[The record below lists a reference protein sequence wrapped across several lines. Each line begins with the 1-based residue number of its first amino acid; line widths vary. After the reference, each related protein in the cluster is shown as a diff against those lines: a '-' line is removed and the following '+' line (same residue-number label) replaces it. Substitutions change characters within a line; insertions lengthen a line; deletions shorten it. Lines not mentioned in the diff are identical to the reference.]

1 MKMREVCSRTGLTDR
16 TVRYWTEQGLLSP
29 RREEQNGRLYFQFT
43 EEDVAALEKIAL
55 LRQAGFSI
63 GQIGD
68 MQRDPAAIAPAV
80 GELRQ
85 VLEKQRAEAEEAAQV
100 LVSAADCPDLEALV
114 SLLGEKREFFPLP
127 EPRFDRFDLLSPEER
142 LEAARLS
149 RAGLAERERRKGLLL
164 HLASAL
170 VLVALA
176 VLITLAV
183 TGQLRRSPKPAA
195 SWADRYMTA
204 QGNDTIRFLRLDG
217 TEPDFIGLDG
227 ATGKPAALFSLP
239 EGRVALSWSRCGAA
253 EEELLDSMAEGGDS
267 LSWEPDPSSPGLVAY
282 LRGGEGWY
290 AIYAQGEKADRNT
303 LLALL
308 SRGVALA
315 LKEEGDGEQTI
326 MLK

>member
-1 MKMREVCSRTGLTDR
+1 MKMREVCNRTGLTDR

-80 GELRQ
+80 GELRGA
-85 VLEKQRAEAEEAAQV
+85 LEEQRREAEEAAQV
-100 LVSAADCPDLEALV
+100 LASAADCPDLEALV
-114 SLLGEKREFFPLP
+114 ALLGEKREFFPLP

-183 TGQLRRSPKPAA
+183 TGQLRRDPKPADA
-195 SWADRYMTA
+195 WTDRYMTA
-204 QGNDTIRFLRLDG
+204 QVNDTIRFLRLDG

-227 ATGKPAALFSLP
+227 STGRPAALFTLS
-239 EGRVALSWSRCGAA
+239 GGYVALSWSRCGAA

-267 LSWEPDPSSPGLVAY
+267 LPWEPDPASPGLVAY
-282 LRGGEGWY
+282 LCGGEGWY
-290 AIYAQGEKADRNT
+290 AIYALGENMDQT
-303 LLALL
+303 SLLTVLR
-308 SRGVALA
+308 RGITLA
-315 LKEEGDGEQTI
+315 LKEEGQAVKE
-326 MLK
+326 LLLN